1 MIRIAV
7 GRCKVTFRGSFK
19 RRAKEVNE
27 LEENKVSLSM
37 RGFKEHLFFLEERRA
52 KEVNE
57 LEENKV
63 SFIMRGG

>member
-1 MIRIAV
+1 
-7 GRCKVTFRGSFK
+7 
-19 RRAKEVNE
+19 
-27 LEENKVSLSM
+27 M